1 MVMDCD
7 FETDVTC
14 LFFFSADKPVS
25 SGILKMLRVMMW
37 SFSRGPGNPRETG
50 GDWKFGTRVSD
61 VGQQDF
67 HDDSPDFGYVDVWY
81 GIYVCNV
88 FIYIYLLYDVHWRSV
103 YRYITQCVYNCD
115 VAYFFLGQMHM
126 CMATYVFLQC
136 APLLQWLRG
145 MPKQV
150 KVCVLDGPPSRPPR
164 TRITSRKKL
173 RKNCAGSDGVC
184 G

>member
-1 MVMDCD
+1 MECDKHPSMDG
-7 FETDVTC
+7 FLKRLWKKISKQKLGSSEYQIGLT
-14 LFFFSADKPVS
+14 AQKPTVARRRKIS
-25 SGILKMLRVMMW
+25 VLK
-37 SFSRGPGNPRETG
+37 P
-50 GDWKFGTRVSD
+50 
-61 VGQQDF
+61 
-67 HDDSPDFGYVDVWY
+67 
-81 GIYVCNV
+81 
-88 FIYIYLLYDVHWRSV
+88 IYIYIYYMTYIDVV
-103 YRYITQCVYNCD
+103 YIDILRNACMIV
-115 VAYFFLGQMHM
+115 VACFFWGRCTRAWLPMS
-126 CMATYVFLQC
+126 QC

>member
-1 MVMDCD
+1 MECDKHPSMDG
-7 FETDVTC
+7 FLKRLWKKISKQKLGSSEYQIGLT
-14 LFFFSADKPVS
+14 AQKPTVARRRKIS
-25 SGILKMLRVMMW
+25 VLK
-37 SFSRGPGNPRETG
+37 P
-50 GDWKFGTRVSD
+50 
-61 VGQQDF
+61 
-67 HDDSPDFGYVDVWY
+67 
-81 GIYVCNV
+81 
-88 FIYIYLLYDVHWRSV
+88 IYIYLLYDVHWRSV
-103 YRYITQCVYNCD
+103 YRYITQCVYDCCSM
-115 VAYFFLGQMHM
+115 FFWGRCTRAWLPMS
-126 CMATYVFLQC
+126 QC